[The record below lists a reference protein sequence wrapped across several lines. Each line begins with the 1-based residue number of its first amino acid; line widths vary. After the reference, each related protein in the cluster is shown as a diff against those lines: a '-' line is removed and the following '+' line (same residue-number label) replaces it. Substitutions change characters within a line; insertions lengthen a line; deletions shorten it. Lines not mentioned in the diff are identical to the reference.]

1 MADEFERASRNKRTL
16 AQLEKILRGY
26 HEELGGEGA
35 REYSLQTFCEEWL
48 AEKEPSVSN
57 ATRKFYRTTVAKLLT
72 FFGERSQRPIAQITY
87 SDLVGFRNE
96 LAKGLSAASTN
107 HALTCLKGI
116 FKAARRL
123 GRTPENPAEF
133 LSPVRELAD
142 ATGEKRR
149 PFTLDELQTLL
160 AAAPPEWQSMI
171 KVGLCTGARLADI
184 ATLRWNQVDLERG
197 EIAFTPRKTGKR
209 IILPIVG
216 PLLDHIS
223 ALPASDDP
231 LGFLH
236 PRAAEIF
243 SRANTSATLS
253 HLFGDLLEQAG
264 LRAVQS
270 TKPAGSRHR
279 SNALSFH
286 SLRHTMVSLLKDAG
300 VAQAVVQE
308 LAGHASTAISA
319 RYTHVGKEALE
330 RAIASLPRL

>member
-35 REYSLQTFCEEWL
+35 RTYSLQTFCQEWL
-48 AEKEPSVSN
+48 AEKEPSVSS
-57 ATRKFYRTTVAKLLT
+57 ATRKFHRTTIAKLLA
-72 FFGERSQRPIAQITY
+72 FFGERSQRPIAEISY
-87 SDLVGFRNE
+87 SDLVSFRNE

-123 GRTPENPAEF
+123 GRISENPAEF

-142 ATGEKRR
+142 STGEKRR

-160 AAAPPEWQSMI
+160 AAADHEWQSMI
-171 KVGLCTGARLADI
+171 KAGLYTGARLGDI

-197 EIAFTPRKTGKR
+197 EIAFSPRKTGKR

-223 ALPASDDP
+223 ALPATDDP

-243 SRANTSATLS
+243 ERTHTSATLS
-253 HLFGDLLEQAG
+253 HLFADLLSQAG
-264 LRAVQS
+264 LRSMQS
-270 TKPAGSRHR
+270 TKPVGARHR

-308 LAGHASTAISA
+308 LAGHASVAISA
-319 RYTHVGKEALE
+319 RYTHVGRQALE
-330 RAIASLPRL
+330 NALTSLPRL